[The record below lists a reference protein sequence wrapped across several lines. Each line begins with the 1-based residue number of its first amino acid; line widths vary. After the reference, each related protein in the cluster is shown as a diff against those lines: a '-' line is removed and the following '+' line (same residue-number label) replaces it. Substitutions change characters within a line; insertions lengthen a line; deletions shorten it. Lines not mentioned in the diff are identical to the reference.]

1 MSPQLPNHVALTGF
15 CRNQIELQSVDIWTL
30 EGAVVRHSGEHA
42 RISTHENSRQ
52 RRHMRADLPLR
63 APRRGSGKY
72 ETIPFHPPP
81 PAAPVKHD
89 FGGSRSTRLVAL
101 TSFGFIVG
109 LCRFRRLSL
118 GVVRLRE
125 FPSRHAL

>member
-1 MSPQLPNHVALTGF
+1 MQKRLTAPDLARAEAAL
-15 CRNQIELQSVDIWTL
+15 
-30 EGAVVRHSGEHA
+30 VRHGGEHA
-42 RISTHENSRQ
+42 RMSTHENSRQ
-52 RRHMRADLPLR
+52 RRHVRADLPLR

-81 PAAPVKHD
+81 PAAPVKHG

>member
-1 MSPQLPNHVALTGF
+1 M
-15 CRNQIELQSVDIWTL
+15 
-30 EGAVVRHSGEHA
+30 
-42 RISTHENSRQ
+42 STHENSRQ
-52 RRHMRADLPLR
+52 RRHVRADLPLR

-81 PAAPVKHD
+81 PEAPVKHG
-89 FGGSRSTRLVAL
+89 FGGSRLTRLVAL

-109 LCRFRRLSL
+109 LCRFRRLIAVLQLLYTETTPQSGFFLKKKPPSIESVRTYVLENRSSL

-125 FPSRHAL
+125 F